1 MTAFK
6 LGKMTFG
13 SLFKKPETVR
23 YPFEEKP
30 MPEGLKGH
38 IVINVDDCILCGMCE
53 RSCSTGCIKTDKQEG
68 TWAIDRLQCVQCGY
82 CITVCPKKCLHMD
95 PHYAPA
101 TTIHAIDSFNVP
113 TAVKPAKQAKQPA
126 NDEAPVKQAKQT
138 AADNTPAEKPAMETP
153 AHPKDAQ
160 LESLLGMMPPESA
173 EKVRSA
179 LM

>member
-1 MTAFK
+1 MGAFK

-68 TWAIDRLQCVQCGY
+68 AWAIDRLQCVQCGY
-82 CITVCPKKCLHMD
+82 CITVCPKKCLRMD

-101 TTIHAIDSFNVP
+101 TTVHEIDSFNVP
-113 TAVKPAKQAKQPA
+113 TAEKPAKQAKQPA
-126 NDEAPVKQAKQT
+126 ADEA
-138 AADNTPAEKPAMETP
+138 PAEKPAVETP
-153 AHPKDAQ
+153 THPKDAQ
-160 LESLLGMMPPESA
+160 LESLLGMMSPESA